1 MNSSKRSSLFF
12 HVIILF
18 IFVLILTGV
27 ITYAQQHNASDATVK
42 EQTEAFADKVA
53 GEVTLAVK
61 EYPAYEWL
69 LRYWYE
75 NAGKLDIEYDAEFK
89 TGTDT
94 ERKARLLAE
103 RYPDFQ
109 PRYAGEQDVKDLPE
123 EGQKLYG
130 EVAYSWLITRVDQIK
145 RTYGI
150 DFLFCVLTDESY
162 ETQFFMFSA
171 ADEDSVRGTNYE
183 EVYPIGVT
191 VTVSDSQ
198 KNAMREASL
207 NSKHLADAGD
217 YLDYYSFVCKSGD
230 HPVLIGLTYNLSGI
244 KSSVEKMTDRSTI
257 SAVGYQAVLA
267 LVCLTLVLLFVL
279 TPLKKV
285 QHNIRLYIET
295 KNSRL
300 VCENLTEVRPNN
312 EIGQLSEDI
321 SDLTRE
327 IDRYVDRI
335 RDIASEKQKIESELS
350 VAARIQEAMLP
361 STFPAFPDRT
371 EFDVY
376 ASMDPA
382 REVGGDFYYFL
393 MTDDDHL
400 CVMIADVS
408 GKGVPAALFMMAS
421 MILLADNARM
431 GKTPAQI
438 LADTN
443 TAIIG
448 NNREEMFVTVWLGI
462 LEIST
467 GKLTAANAGHEY
479 PVIKRGSGKYELL
492 KDKHGLVIGAM
503 EGIKYKDYEL
513 ELKPGDKLFV
523 YTDGVPEAT
532 DAEYKLFGT
541 DRLTEALNAD
551 PDAEPEQTLKNV
563 REAVDAFVK
572 DAEQFDDLTM
582 LCLEYRGREGEQG
595 NA

>member
-1 MNSSKRSSLFF
+1 MNSSKRSSLLF
-12 HVIILF
+12 HVVLLF
-18 IFVLILTGV
+18 MFVLILTGV
-27 ITYAQQHNASDATVK
+27 ITYVQQHNASDAAVK

-53 GEVTLAVK
+53 GEVILAVK

-75 NAGKLDIEYDAEFK
+75 NADELDIEYDAEFE

-94 ERKARLLAE
+94 ERKARLLAD
-103 RYPDFQ
+103 RQPDFQ
-109 PRYAGEQDVKDLPE
+109 PRYAIEQDVEALPE
-123 EGQKLYG
+123 EDQKLYA
-130 EVAYSWLITRVDQIK
+130 EVAYSWLITRADQIK

-150 DFLFCVLTDESY
+150 DFLFCVLTDESC

-171 ADEDSVRGTNYE
+171 ADEDSVRGINYE

-198 KNAMREASL
+198 KNAMYEAIRD
-207 NSKHLADAGD
+207 SKHLANAGN
-217 YLDYYSFVCKSGD
+217 YLDYYSFVCMAGD

-244 KSSVEKMTDRSTI
+244 KGTVEKMTDRSTI

-279 TPLKKV
+279 VPLKKV
-285 QHNIRLYIET
+285 QQNIHLYKET

-300 VCENLTEVRPNN
+300 VCENLSEIRPNN

-327 IDRYVDRI
+327 IDRYVNRI
-335 RDIASEKQKIESELS
+335 LDIASEKQKIESELS
-350 VAARIQEAMLP
+350 IAARIQEAMLP
-361 STFPAFPDRT
+361 TAFQAFPDRK
-371 EFDVY
+371 EFDVC

-382 REVGGDFYYFL
+382 REMGGDFYHFL

-421 MILLADNARM
+421 MILLAENAKM
-431 GKTPAQI
+431 GKTPSQI
-438 LADTN
+438 LKDTN
-443 TAIIG
+443 TSIVG
-448 NNREEMFVTVWLGI
+448 NNKEEMFVTVWLGI

-467 GKLTAANAGHEY
+467 GKLTAANAGHEH
-479 PVIKRGSGKYELL
+479 PVIKHGSGKYELL

-503 EGIKYKDYEL
+503 EGVKYTDYEL

-532 DAEYKLFGT
+532 DAEYRMFGT
-541 DRLTEALNAD
+541 DRLTETLNAD
-551 PDAEPEQTLKNV
+551 PDAGPEQTLKNV
-563 REAVDAFVK
+563 REAVEAFVK

-582 LCLEYRGREGEQG
+582 LCLEYRGREGEEG
-595 NA
+595 NV